1 MSSTTDTLKKLVAG
15 IAPGLATVFG
25 GPLAGSAVAIL
36 ADKVL
41 GGSSGNKDLDEVN
54 LVDAMKGGIT
64 PEVRA
69 AIVAADKEVRLAV
82 IAAGVRERELD
93 VEVDKAVLA
102 DTANARQHGAG
113 NGDLLT
119 LGVIILVVWAVLTG
133 ATLYGL
139 FALLTGEVKI
149 VDVGVVA
156 TIFTVLGST
165 IGYVSGIAQQVVSF
179 FFGSSRGS
187 LAKTNVLGE
196 AIVAQARPK

>member
-1 MSSTTDTLKKLVAG
+1 MSSASDTLKKLVASV
-15 IAPGLATVFG
+15 APGLATVFG
-25 GPLAGSAVAIL
+25 GPLAGSAVAVL
-36 ADKVL
+36 ADKLL

-119 LGVIILVVWAVLTG
+119 LGVIILCVWAVLTA

-187 LAKTNVLGE
+187 LAKTNVMGE

>member
-15 IAPGLATVFG
+15 VAPGLAAVFG
-25 GPLAGSAVAIL
+25 GPLAGSAVAVL
-36 ADKVL
+36 ADKLL

-54 LVDAMKGGIT
+54 LVAALNGGIT

-93 VEVDKAVLA
+93 SEVDKAVLA

-187 LAKTNVLGE
+187 LAKTNVMG
-196 AIVAQARPK
+196 ATIVAQARPK